1 MFFFFPDNCFFLRLW
16 GETAESAKTDFA
28 RSFRPA
34 LCPVS
39 WLGEVRALGRL
50 RSCSFP
56 VSLVFCGNICSLRQ
70 KKKKILCRAL
80 AAKVPGVLAGALL
93 QSLALERR
101 GWGCGVGTAVRNHT
115 PF

>member
-1 MFFFFPDNCFFLRLW
+1 MFFLFSRKLLLSPSLW
-16 GETAESAKTDFA
+16 GETVESGKTVLREAAAQLCVQFRGCAWCVRCGIYDRA
-28 RSFRPA
+28 RF
-34 LCPVS
+34 
-39 WLGEVRALGRL
+39 
-50 RSCSFP
+50 
-56 VSLVFCGNICSLRQ
+56 
-70 KKKKILCRAL
+70 LCRAL